1 MEPAADVMTV
11 TLDGTGHSTSVVPQG
26 GIIDIQQQQLI
37 VSTAASPGGNSSV
50 VQIQEPQRGIEMIEF
65 FRKQREREKF
75 CDVILHVQG
84 KQFYAH
90 RMVLAA
96 GSAYFDSMFKSKKT
110 IRENL
115 AISCQDPEIFKAFLN
130 YFYTGSISL
139 KKENVGELIRLSH
152 HFLVGKLKAYCADF
166 LERYL
171 DAANALHV
179 KQISEKFQLP
189 SLTKSAMTFIQTN
202 LAEVINHE
210 VMMDLPPKQIEQFVT
225 EKVYKPACRM
235 FVKVSSS
242 FPLCSLT
249 DLRIAARCSS

>member
-1 MEPAADVMTV
+1 METEEVI
-11 TLDGTGHSTSVVPQG
+11 TLDGGGHQTTALPPAG
-26 GIIDIQQQQLI
+26 LMDLQQQQLI
-37 VSTAASPGGNSSV
+37 VTTASSPGGSSV

-84 KQFYAH
+84 KQFFAH

-171 DAANALHV
+171 DAANSLHV

-189 SLTKSAMTFIQTN
+189 SLTKSAVGFIQTN

-225 EKVYKPACRM
+225 EKVGIHNTVQLYKYFYIYFLEHHFAE
-235 FVKVSSS
+235 F
-242 FPLCSLT
+242 
-249 DLRIAARCSS
+249 